1 MRNRRLLLS
10 EPDAV
15 LISNGKRRMLQAN
28 KKGLRA
34 WNKKKKFTLFL
45 FLPSSSSNSSSRV
58 SPEALEMNGQPVVDC
73 SVAKINIMLTYKSVP
88 FELWLH
94 FQVKL
99 HPLAAILS
107 HKGRRCVF
115 RRYPWKP
122 GRPRI
127 CVKGCFVKKGTY
139 ESITSTIQCGLWW
152 ISIPWEL
159 LK

>member
-45 FLPSSSSNSSSRV
+45 FLPSSSSSRV

-88 FELWLH
+88 FEL
-94 FQVKL
+94 
-99 HPLAAILS
+99 
-107 HKGRRCVF
+107 
-115 RRYPWKP
+115 
-122 GRPRI
+122 
-127 CVKGCFVKKGTY
+127 
-139 ESITSTIQCGLWW
+139 
-152 ISIPWEL
+152 
-159 LK
+159 